1 MAGWALMKKGREYL
15 EFHWR
20 KKFHLDREILGNIF
34 AIGLPA
40 MVEQLF
46 MRFGVILYSKTVA
59 SLGTV
64 AFATHNVCM
73 NIQSLSL

>member
-1 MAGWALMKKGREYL
+1 MAGWALMKKGGYL
-15 EFHWR
+15 EFNLR
-20 KKFHLDREILGNIF
+20 EKFKPDREILTNIF

-59 SLGTV
+59 SLARSRLRRITSV
-64 AFATHNVCM
+64 
-73 NIQSLSL
+73 